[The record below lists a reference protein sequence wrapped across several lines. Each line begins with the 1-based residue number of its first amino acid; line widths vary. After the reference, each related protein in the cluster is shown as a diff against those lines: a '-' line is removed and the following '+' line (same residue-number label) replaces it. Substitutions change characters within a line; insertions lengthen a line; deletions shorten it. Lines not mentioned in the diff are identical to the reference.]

1 MPFGVWPRDTYFS
14 QPPKE
19 VHMFW
24 LFLLTIAVSIVLF
37 LFGSLSVQV
46 SILTSFFKIA
56 ILVAVIA
63 ALIYVY
69 KKLSARRKPRLLPRN
84 GDG

>member
-1 MPFGVWPRDTYFS
+1 
-14 QPPKE
+14 
-19 VHMFW
+19 MFW
-24 LFLLTIAVSIVLF
+24 FSLLTIAASIVLF

-46 SILTSFFKIA
+46 SILINVFKIA
-56 ILVAVIA
+56 IVVAVIA

-69 KKLSARRKPRLLPRN
+69 KKLSARRNSRLLTRN

>member
-1 MPFGVWPRDTYFS
+1 
-14 QPPKE
+14 
-19 VHMFW
+19 MFW
-24 LFLLTIAVSIVLF
+24 FFLLTIAASIVLF

-46 SILTSFFKIA
+46 SILINAFKIA
-56 ILVAVIA
+56 ILVAVFA

-69 KKLSARRKPRLLPRN
+69 KKLSARRKPRLLTRD